1 MKNENY
7 ILIQGWQVNRLHLSG
22 NELLLYALIYGFSQD
37 GETEFSGS
45 LSYMSEAIGV
55 SRRNIIAILRR
66 LVAKQL
72 LTKRTYNVNGVKANR
87 YVANITGSVE
97 SSEEVVTN
105 HQRGSDESSPIY
117 YNNKINNKIESN
129 NKAQGAEFPDDRESK
144 QGACPFRDAEF
155 SELWAKL
162 LTQPKWRGKTLLAV
176 QLSARKLAVYD
187 REFAKMLILEAIERN
202 YQGLVF
208 DSTPSRYARW
218 INDRN
223 RGALKAPPATSYRQI
238 LQAFDPLTATD
249 KDFEVYNNAFNA
261 LDGKTDNDREAY
273 WQKYGDYMD
282 NLMKIK

>member
-66 LVAKQL
+66 LEAKKL
-72 LTKRTYNVNGVKANR
+72 LTKHSYNVNGVRINR
-87 YVANITGSVE
+87 YVANITSGDE
-97 SSEEVVTN
+97 SSEGVVTN
-105 HQRGSDESSPIY
+105 HQGGSDESSPIY
-117 YNNKINNKIESN
+117 YNDIINDKIKSN
-129 NKAQGAEFPDDRESK
+129 NKAQNADFPDNRESK
-144 QGACPFRDAEF
+144 QGACPFQDAEF
-155 SELWAKL
+155 YTLWAKL
-162 LTQPKWRGKTLLAV
+162 LKQPKWRGKSLLAV
-176 QLSARKLAVYD
+176 QLSAKKLAVYD
-187 REFAKMLILEAIERN
+187 REFAKLLVLEAIERN

-208 DSTPSRYARW
+208 DSTPSRYAKW
-218 INDRN
+218 VNDRN
-223 RGALKAPPATSYRQI
+223 RGELKANPATSYRQI
-238 LQAFDPLTATD
+238 LQVFDPLTATD
-249 KDFEVYNNAFNA
+249 KDFEAFNNAFNA
-261 LDGKTDNDREAY
+261 LDGKTDDDREAY